1 MSLSRLIIVFLLRS
15 KHLLISWLQSP
26 SAVILEPK
34 KMGCYSFHFSPHL
47 FAMKLCFLPWR
58 VIICNRSEG
67 FVPNLRFSTYLDL
80 PKAPKSIPI
89 FHYHFRLLFLL
100 DRMVQ
105 VEPQLGEKARS
116 LANLSPVLSHAQIKQ
131 FFWSLD
137 KVVVL
142 LYSIRIMFLLKSIVA
157 Y

>member
-1 MSLSRLIIVFLLRS
+1 
-15 KHLLISWLQSP
+15 
-26 SAVILEPK
+26 
-34 KMGCYSFHFSPHL
+34 
-47 FAMKLCFLPWR
+47 MKLCFLPWR
-58 VIICNRSEG
+58 VFICNRSED

-89 FHYHFRLLFLL
+89 FHYHFKHLFLL
-100 DRMVQ
+100 DHVVQ
-105 VEPQLGEKARS
+105 VAPQLGEKTRS
-116 LANLSPVLSHAQIKQ
+116 FANLSPLLSHAQIKQ

-142 LYSIRIMFLLKSIVA
+142 MYSTRIMFLLKSIVA